1 MSSSDG
7 LVIIEPVS
15 EYTRQILKLKKI
27 YAVEKTPYQEIVFAE
42 LEGFGKALLI
52 DEFVQS
58 TEKDEFIYHELLVHP
73 AMALHPEP
81 KRVLII
87 GGGEGASLRE
97 VLKHGTVEEAVMVDI
112 DEKVVEFSKRFL
124 EVMHRGSFFDQRAR
138 VVIMDGLEYVK
149 KTGDESFDVVIM
161 DLTDPYAGP
170 TALPLYS
177 YEAFREIKRILKP
190 DGVMATQAGSS
201 YFYPKEYRQ
210 VKENIEKNFRH
221 VAEYWAWMPSFATNV
236 NFIVASEKH
245 DLYNLEP
252 QTFDERLKKR
262 GVSTRYIDGKRLHAH
277 LNLGVLYG

>member
-1 MSSSDG
+1 MSSADG

-15 EYTRQILKLKKI
+15 EYTRQIFKLKKI

-124 EVMHRGSFFDQRAR
+124 EVMHRGSFFDPRAR
-138 VVIMDGLEYVK
+138 VVIMDGLEYIR
-149 KTGDESFDVVIM
+149 KTGDGSFDVVIM

-190 DGVMATQAGSS
+190 DGVVATQAGSS

-221 VAEYWAWMPSFATNV
+221 VAEYWTWMPSFATNV

-245 DLYNLEP
+245 DLYKLEP

-262 GVSTRYIDGKRLHAH
+262 KVSTRYIDGKRLYAH
-277 LNLGVLYG
+277 LNLGILYG